1 MKMVYRYAV
10 IAFIVGAIG
19 LLFLDKI
26 VMPLYVRSDAGRFLP
41 DVTGMAFEEAKS
53 TLKLE
58 GFVAKRGD
66 VKYTSTYS
74 AGTVIDQYPD
84 AMRKVKPGRTVRL
97 TIAEREKMIM
107 IPDLVGRS
115 IRSG

>member
-1 MKMVYRYAV
+1 MKTVYHHAV

-41 DVTGMAFEEAKS
+41 DVTGMSFEEAKS
-53 TLKLE
+53 ILELE

-66 VKYTSTYS
+66 VKYTPAPTRQVQS
-74 AGTVIDQYPD
+74 
-84 AMRKVKPGRTVRL
+84 
-97 TIAEREKMIM
+97 
-107 IPDLVGRS
+107 
-115 IRSG
+115 